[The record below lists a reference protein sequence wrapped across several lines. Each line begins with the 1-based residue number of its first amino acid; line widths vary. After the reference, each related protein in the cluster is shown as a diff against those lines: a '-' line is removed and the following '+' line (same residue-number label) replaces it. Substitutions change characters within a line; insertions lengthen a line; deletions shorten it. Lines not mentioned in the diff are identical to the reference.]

1 MQKNEIIT
9 CINCPM
15 GCRMEVTLEDGA
27 VVSVKGNTCK
37 RGDLYAHQ
45 ECTQPLRMITAVAPV
60 AGSVAPVS
68 LKTRTPIPKAK
79 IDECMRAIDE
89 LQLKAPIKAVDV
101 LIANVVGTGVD
112 VIATKPVEAHSRTE
126 RKLAP
131 VSPCGTARVLR

>member
-1 MQKNEIIT
+1 LQKNEIIT

-37 RGDLYAHQ
+37 RGDLYA
-45 ECTQPLRMITAVAPV
+45 QPLRMITAVAPV

-89 LQLKAPIKAVDV
+89 LQLKAPIKAGDV

-112 VIATKPVEAHSRTE
+112 VIATKS
-126 RKLAP
+126 
-131 VSPCGTARVLR
+131 VL

>member
-1 MQKNEIIT
+1 MQKTEIIT

-37 RGDLYAHQ
+37 RGETYAHQ

-60 AGSVAPVS
+60 KGSVMPVS

-79 IDECMRAIDE
+79 IEDCMREIDA
-89 LQLKAPIKAVDV
+89 LQLQAPIQAGDV
-101 LIANVVGTGVD
+101 LIADVVGTGVD
-112 VIATKPVEAHSRTE
+112 VIATKSVH
-126 RKLAP
+126 
-131 VSPCGTARVLR
+131 

>member
-1 MQKNEIIT
+1 
-9 CINCPM
+9 M

-89 LQLKAPIKAVDV
+89 LQLKAPIKAGDV

-112 VIATKPVEAHSRTE
+112 VIATKS
-126 RKLAP
+126 
-131 VSPCGTARVLR
+131 VL

>member
-27 VVSVKGNTCK
+27 VVSVKGNTFK

-89 LQLKAPIKAVDV
+89 LQLKAPLKAGDV

-112 VIATKPVEAHSRTE
+112 VIATKS
-126 RKLAP
+126 
-131 VSPCGTARVLR
+131 VL

>member
-60 AGSVAPVS
+60 S

-89 LQLKAPIKAVDV
+89 LQLKAPIKAGDV

-112 VIATKPVEAHSRTE
+112 VIATKS
-126 RKLAP
+126 
-131 VSPCGTARVLR
+131 VL